1 MHNASLLPV
10 EALLP
15 ARMDDSFE
23 DLLVKSQG
31 SRAHA
36 FREKASLEGFRG
48 NASSLYIKLEQT
60 SSSTAGAHGS
70 RGGQEASQ
78 ATG

>member
-1 MHNASLLPV
+1 MQNASLLPV

-23 DLLVKSQG
+23 DLLVKSHG
-31 SRAHA
+31 NRAHA
-36 FREKASLEGFRG
+36 FWEKATLEGFRG
-48 NASSLYIKLEQT
+48 NASSLYIKLAQT
-60 SSSTAGAHGS
+60 LSGTAGAHGS

-78 ATG
+78 TTG